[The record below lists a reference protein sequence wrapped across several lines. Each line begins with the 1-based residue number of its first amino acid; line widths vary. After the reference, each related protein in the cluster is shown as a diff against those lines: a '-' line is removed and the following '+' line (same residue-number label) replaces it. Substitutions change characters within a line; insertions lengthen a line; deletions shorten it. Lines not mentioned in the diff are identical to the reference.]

1 MDIDTRLLRYFA
13 AVVEEGNLTRAA
25 ERLYVSQPALTKQ
38 IRRLEAQLGTAL
50 FVRSR
55 TGMTPTEAG
64 EALAAHAGAVLTA
77 WDGALRITRVATA
90 RASRTLR
97 VGFVASAAN
106 EHTQPIMAD
115 FARRRPGWRVQMRQA
130 EWTDPTAGLATGEA
144 DVALLRL
151 PLPAQSDF
159 NIEVLLTEPRWI
171 ALPAGHHLAA
181 EDRVRFED
189 VYDEPFVATPATSG
203 TWRNYWL
210 ATDERGGHPVLIGA
224 VAHHPDEW
232 LNAIAHGQG
241 ISLTPEATARFYQRP
256 DVVYR
261 PVTGVSPSQIAVA
274 WPRTQPVDDTV
285 DAFVLSCRAVCNN
298 SHLAHTRPASQNLT
312 DHRI

>member
-13 AVVEEGNLTRAA
+13 AVVEEGNLSRAA

-38 IRRLEAQLGTAL
+38 IRRLEDQLGVGL

-55 TGMTPTEAG
+55 AGMTPTEAG
-64 EALAAHAGAVLTA
+64 QALAAHAGAVLTA
-77 WDGALRITRVATA
+77 WEHTLRAA
-90 RASRTLR
+90 RAATTRAARTLR

-106 EHTQPIMAD
+106 EHTQLIIAD

-151 PLPAQSDF
+151 PVPAQSDF
-159 NIEVLLTEPRWI
+159 NVEVLLTEPRWI
-171 ALPAGHHLAA
+171 ALSAGHHLAA
-181 EDRVRFED
+181 KEHIRFQD
-189 VYDEPFVATPATSG
+189 VYDEPFVATPAESG
-203 TWRNYWL
+203 AWRDYWL
-210 ATDERGGHPVLIGA
+210 ATDEREGHPVRIGA

-232 LNAIAHGQG
+232 LNAIAHGQCV
-241 ISLTPEATARFYQRP
+241 SLTPEATARFYQRP

-261 PVTGVSPSQIAVA
+261 PVTGVSPSRIGVA
-274 WPRTQPVDDTV
+274 WPRSQPVADTIG
-285 DAFVLSCRAVCNN
+285 AFVRSCRAVCNDG
-298 SHLAHTRPASQNLT
+298 RLT
-312 DHRI
+312 DSSVTTDR

>member
-25 ERLYVSQPALTKQ
+25 ERLYISQPALTKQ
-38 IRRLEAQLGTAL
+38 IRQLEAQLGVGL

-55 TGMTPTEAG
+55 AGMAPTEAG

-77 WDGALRITRVATA
+77 WECAVRVTRAATT
-90 RASRTLR
+90 RAAHTLR

-106 EHTQPIMAD
+106 EHTPLIISD

-130 EWTDPTAGLATGEA
+130 EWSDPTAGLAAGEA

-151 PLPAQSDF
+151 PVPAQSDF
-159 NIEVLLTEPRWI
+159 NVEVLLTEPRWI
-171 ALPAGHHLAA
+171 ALPAGHRLAA
-181 EDRVRFED
+181 KDHIRFQNL
-189 VYDEPFVATPATSG
+189 YDEPFVATPAKSG
-203 TWRNYWL
+203 TWRDYWL
-210 ATDERGGHPVLIGA
+210 ATDEREGHPVRIGA

-232 LNAIAHGQG
+232 LNAIAHGQCV
-241 ISLTPEATARFYQRP
+241 SLTPEATAGYYQRP

-261 PVTGVSPSQIAVA
+261 PVTGVSPSQIGVA
-274 WPRTQPVDDTV
+274 WPRSQPADDAV
-285 DAFVLSCRAVCNN
+285 DAFVLSCRAVCSNGR
-298 SHLAHTRPASQNLT
+298 LANTSLT
-312 DHRI
+312 TDS